1 MSDDPSG
8 VPPSQPS
15 GEPSRYGPPDPAG
28 QPTVRP
34 GVPQPAAGPSVCP
47 RHPDR
52 EAYVR
57 CQRCGRPA
65 CPECQRPAA
74 VGIQCV
80 DCVREAA
87 RSTPSARTVFGGRAT
102 DGTPVVTYSI
112 IAICAVVYLAQR
124 ASQSVTL
131 DFAFAPFLGWSEPWR
146 FVTAA
151 FLHSPQTI
159 FHILLNM
166 FALWSLGQY
175 LEPMLGRARFAAL
188 YLISGIGGQVGVTL
202 LAGSPT
208 VADVAA
214 GGRGAWFGAVVGASG
229 AIFGLFGALLV
240 LNRHLGRSSTAMYA
254 TIAIN
259 AAFGFLYPGISWQA
273 HLGGL
278 VTGLACAGV
287 IVAFRKQGVRRLVW
301 AALLAVLAVV
311 VGLAVAKYLTV
322 PVDIREL
329 TAG

>member
-1 MSDDPSG
+1 VSDSSTG
-8 VPPSQPS
+8 
-15 GEPSRYGPPDPAG
+15 G
-28 QPTVRP
+28 QPPAFP
-34 GVPQPAAGPSVCP
+34 GVPEPAAGPSVCP

-87 RSTPSARTVFGGRAT
+87 RTSRSARTVFGGRAT
-102 DGTPVVTYSI
+102 DGTPVVTYTI
-112 IAICAVVYLAQR
+112 IAICAVVYLLQR
-124 ASQSVTL
+124 AVPGTTGR
-131 DFAFAPFLGWSEPWR
+131 FAFMPALGWTEPWR

-151 FLHSPQTI
+151 FLHSPSTI

-166 FALWSLGQY
+166 FALWTLGQY

-188 YLISGIGGQVGVTL
+188 YLISGIGGQVGVVL
-202 LAGSPT
+202 LAGQPT
-208 VADVAA
+208 LTGLATGTDM
-214 GGRGAWFGAVVGASG
+214 AWVTPVVGASG

-240 LNRHLGRSSTAMYA
+240 LNRHLGRSSAAMYA

-259 AAFGFLYPGISWQA
+259 AAFGFIYPGIAWQA

-278 VTGLACAGV
+278 VTGVLCAAA
-287 IVAFRKQGVRRLVW
+287 IVGFRRQGVRHLVW
-301 AALLAVLAVV
+301 IALGGVLATLVV
-311 VGLAVAKYLTV
+311 ITVVKYLSLPEV
-322 PVDIREL
+322 IRMIDSGNF
-329 TAG
+329 A

>member
-1 MSDDPSG
+1 MSDNPPSG
-8 VPPSQPS
+8 QP
-15 GEPSRYGPPDPAG
+15 G
-28 QPTVRP
+28 QPPLEP
-34 GVPQPAAGPSVCP
+34 GAPQPAAGPSVCP

-80 DCVREAA
+80 DCVRDAA
-87 RSTPSARTVFGGRAT
+87 RTTPSAHTVFGGRAT
-102 DGTPVVTYSI
+102 DGTPVVTYTI
-112 IAICAVVYLAQR
+112 IAVCVVVYLAQR
-124 ASQSVTL
+124 ASSTVTANY
-131 DFAFAPFLGWSEPWR
+131 AFAPYVGWTEPWR
-146 FVTAA
+146 FITAA
-151 FLHSPQTI
+151 FLHSPTTI

-188 YLISGIGGQVGVTL
+188 YLISGIGGQVAVTL
-202 LAGSPT
+202 LAAAPT
-208 VADVAA
+208 LENLRSE
-214 GGRGAWFGAVVGASG
+214 GLGGAWFGPVVGASG

-278 VTGLACAGV
+278 VTGLICAGA
-287 IVAFRKQGVRRLVW
+287 IVVFRRQGIRHLVW
-301 AALLAVLAVV
+301 AAFGAVLVLLVV
-311 VGLAVAKYLTV
+311 VTVAKYLTV
-322 PVDIREL
+322 PENIRNL
-329 TAG
+329 TIFG

>member
-1 MSDDPSG
+1 MSDNPTA
-8 VPPSQPS
+8 PP
-15 GEPSRYGPPDPAG
+15 PAE
-28 QPTVRP
+28 P

-57 CQRCGRPA
+57 CQRCRRPA

-87 RSTPSARTVFGGRAT
+87 RTTPSARTVFGGRAT
-102 DGTPVVTYSI
+102 DGTPVVTYTI
-112 IAICAVVYLAQR
+112 IGICAVVYLAQR
-124 ASQSVTL
+124 ANPSVTQN
-131 DFAFAPFLGWSEPWR
+131 FAFAPFLGWTEPWR

-188 YLISGIGGQVGVTL
+188 YLISGIGGQVAVTL
-202 LAGSPT
+202 MAGSPT
-208 VADVAA
+208 IA
-214 GGRGAWFGAVVGASG
+214 GLRAGLDDAWLSPVVGASG

-240 LNRHLGRSSTAMYA
+240 LNRHLGRSSAAMYA

-259 AAFGFLYPGISWQA
+259 AAFGFFYPGISWQA

-278 VTGLACAGV
+278 VTGIICAGV
-287 IVAFRKQGVRRLVW
+287 IVAFRRQGVRHLVW
-301 AALLAVLAVV
+301 AALGAVLVMLVAVT
-311 VGLAVAKYLTV
+311 VAKYLTV
-322 PVDIREL
+322 PEAIREL
-329 TAG
+329 SIFG

>member
-1 MSDDPSG
+1 MSDNPTS
-8 VPPSQPS
+8 
-15 GEPSRYGPPDPAG
+15 G
-28 QPTVRP
+28 QPP
-34 GVPQPAAGPSVCP
+34 LEGVPQPAAGPSVCP

-87 RSTPSARTVFGGRAT
+87 RTTPSAKTVFGGRAT
-102 DGTPVVTYSI
+102 DGTPVITYSI
-112 IAICAVVYLAQR
+112 IGICAVVYLLQR
-124 ASQSVTL
+124 VDSSVTEKY
-131 DFAFAPFLGWSEPWR
+131 AFAPFLGWTEPWR
-146 FVTAA
+146 FLTAA
-151 FLHSPQTI
+151 FLHSPDTI

-188 YLISGIGGQVGVTL
+188 YLISGIGGQVAVTL
-202 LAGSPT
+202 LAGSPSL
-208 VADVAA
+208 A
-214 GGRGAWFGAVVGASG
+214 GIQSGQNVAWFQPVVGASG

-240 LNRHLGRSSTAMYA
+240 LNRHLGRSSAAMYA

-259 AAFGFLYPGISWQA
+259 AAFGFIYPGIAWQA

-278 VTGLACAGV
+278 ITGAACAAI
-287 IVAFRKQGVRRLVW
+287 IVAFRHQGVRQRVW
-301 AALLAVLAVV
+301 LALGGVLAILVAVTVV
-311 VGLAVAKYLTV
+311 KYFTV
-322 PVDIREL
+322 PEAIREL
-329 TAG
+329 SIFR

>member
-1 MSDDPSG
+1 M
-8 VPPSQPS
+8 
-15 GEPSRYGPPDPAG
+15 E
-28 QPTVRP
+28 P

-57 CQRCGRPA
+57 CQRCHRPA

-87 RSTPSARTVFGGRAT
+87 RTAPTGRTIFGGRAT
-102 DGTPVVTYSI
+102 DGTPVVTYAI
-112 IAICAVVYLAQR
+112 IAICAVVYLLQR
-124 ASQSVTL
+124 ADPSVTR
-131 DFAFAPFLGWSEPWR
+131 DFAFVPALGWTEPWR

-151 FLHSPQTI
+151 FLHSPDTI

-175 LEPMLGRARFAAL
+175 LEPLLGRARFAAL
-188 YLISGIGGQVGVTL
+188 YLISGVGGQVGVAL

-208 VADVAA
+208 MEGLETGQDP
-214 GGRGAWFGAVVGASG
+214 GWITQVVGASG

-259 AAFGFLYPGISWQA
+259 AAFGFIYPGIAWQA

-287 IVAFRKQGVRRLVW
+287 IVAFRRQRVRQLVW
-301 AALLAVLAVV
+301 AALGGVLAILVAV
-311 VGLAVAKYLTV
+311 AVAKYLLLPDV
-322 PVDIREL
+322 IRMIDSSNFR
-329 TAG
+329 

>member
-1 MSDDPSG
+1 
-8 VPPSQPS
+8 
-15 GEPSRYGPPDPAG
+15 
-28 QPTVRP
+28 
-34 GVPQPAAGPSVCP
+34 VCP

-87 RSTPSARTVFGGRAT
+87 RTAPGARTVFGGRAT
-102 DGTPVVTYSI
+102 DGTPVVTYAI
-112 IAICAVVYLAQR
+112 IAICAVVYLVQR
-124 ASQSVTL
+124 ADPTITNRFYFVP
-131 DFAFAPFLGWSEPWR
+131 ALGWTEPWR
-146 FVTAA
+146 FLTAA
-151 FLHSPQTI
+151 FLHSPDTI

-188 YLISGIGGQVGVTL
+188 YLISGIGGQVAVSL

-208 VADVAA
+208 IA
-214 GGRGAWFGAVVGASG
+214 GLRAGLDDAWLTPVVGASG

-278 VTGLACAGV
+278 LTGAACAGI
-287 IVAFRKQGVRRLVW
+287 IVAFRRQGVRQLVW
-301 AALLAVLAVV
+301 LALGGVLALIV
-311 VGLAVAKYLTV
+311 AVAVVKYLTV
-322 PVDIREL
+322 PEAIREL
-329 TAG
+329 SIFG

>member
-1 MSDDPSG
+1 MSDNPTS
-8 VPPSQPS
+8 
-15 GEPSRYGPPDPAG
+15 G
-28 QPTVRP
+28 QPP
-34 GVPQPAAGPSVCP
+34 LEGVPQPAAGPSVCP

-87 RSTPSARTVFGGRAT
+87 RTTPSAKTVFGGRAT
-102 DGTPVVTYSI
+102 GGAPVVTYSI
-112 IAICAVVYLAQR
+112 IAICVVVYLIQR
-124 ASQSVTL
+124 VDPTITARFSFVP
-131 DFAFAPFLGWSEPWR
+131 ALGWTEPWR
-146 FVTAA
+146 FLTAA
-151 FLHSPQTI
+151 FLHSPDTI

-188 YLISGIGGQVGVTL
+188 YLISGIGGQVAVTL

-208 VADVAA
+208 LT
-214 GGRGAWFGAVVGASG
+214 GLNSGRDISWLTPVVGASG

-240 LNRHLGRSSTAMYA
+240 LNRHLGRSSAAMYA

-259 AAFGFLYPGISWQA
+259 AAFGFIYPGIAWQA

-278 VTGLACAGV
+278 VTGAACAAI
-287 IVAFRKQGVRRLVW
+287 IVAFRHQGVRQRVW
-301 AALLAVLAVV
+301 LALGGVLAVLVAVV
-311 VGLAVAKYLTV
+311 VVKYLALPDV
-322 PVDIREL
+322 IRMISSKDFGL
-329 TAG
+329 Q

>member
-1 MSDDPSG
+1 MSESG
-8 VPPSQPS
+8 TGQP
-15 GEPSRYGPPDPAG
+15 GPPEHVNAP
-28 QPTVRP
+28 P
-34 GVPQPAAGPSVCP
+34 VCP

-57 CQRCGRPA
+57 CQRCGRPT

-87 RSTPSARTVFGGRAT
+87 QASPTNRTVFGGRVT
-102 DGTPVVTYSI
+102 GGRPVVTFALI
-112 IAICAVVYLAQR
+112 GICAVAYLLQR
-124 ASQSVTL
+124 TMPAVT
-131 DFAFAPFLGWSEPWR
+131 DEFAFRPLFGWTEPWR

-151 FLHSPQTI
+151 FLHSPDTI

-175 LEPMLGRARFAAL
+175 LEPLLGRARFAAL
-188 YLISGIGGQVGVTL
+188 YLLSGVGGQVGVAL

-208 VADVAA
+208 IV
-214 GGRGAWFGAVVGASG
+214 GLSTGRDDAWLTAVVGASG

-259 AAFGFLYPGISWQA
+259 AAFGFLYPGIAWQA

-278 VTGLACAGV
+278 VTGLVCAGV
-287 IVAFRKQGVRRLVW
+287 IVLFRHQRARSLVW
-301 AALLAVLAVV
+301 TGFGAVLVV
-311 VGLAVAKYLTV
+311 LVGIVVAKYLSI
-322 PVDIREL
+322 PEAIRL
-329 TAG
+329 LSSNRVT

>member
-1 MSDDPSG
+1 MSDDPNS
-8 VPPSQPS
+8 VPPAQPP
-15 GEPSRYGPPDPAG
+15 GEYGPPDAAG
-28 QPTVRP
+28 RSPVRP
-34 GVPQPAAGPSVCP
+34 GVPEPAAGPSVCP

-80 DCVREAA
+80 DCVRDAA
-87 RSTPSARTVFGGRAT
+87 RTTPGARTVFGGRAT
-102 DGTPVVTYSI
+102 DGTPVVTYAI
-112 IAICAVVYLAQR
+112 IAICAVAYLAQR
-124 ASQSVTL
+124 ASSDITET
-131 DFAFAPFLGWSEPWR
+131 FAFAPFLGWSEPWR

-151 FLHSPQTI
+151 FLHSPSTI

-188 YLISGIGGQVGVTL
+188 YLISGIGGQVAVTL

-208 VADVAA
+208 LADLEA
-214 GGRGAWFGAVVGASG
+214 GGRGPWFGAVVGASG

-240 LNRHLGRSSTAMYA
+240 LNRHLGRSSAAMYA

-278 VTGLACAGV
+278 VTGLACAGA
-287 IVAFRKQGVRRLVW
+287 IVAFRGQRVRHLVW
-301 AALLAVLAVV
+301 AALTAVLVLLVAVTV
-311 VGLAVAKYLTV
+311 VKYLTV
-322 PVDIREL
+322 PEL
-329 TAG
+329 LRTLSSG

>member
-1 MSDDPSG
+1 LSDNPTS
-8 VPPSQPS
+8 
-15 GEPSRYGPPDPAG
+15 G
-28 QPTVRP
+28 QPGQPPREP
-34 GVPQPAAGPSVCP
+34 GAPQPAAGPSVCP

-87 RSTPSARTVFGGRAT
+87 RTTPSARTVFGGRAT
-102 DGTPVVTYSI
+102 DGTPVVTYTI
-112 IAICAVVYLAQR
+112 IAICGVAYLAQR
-124 ASQSVTL
+124 ANPSVTL
-131 DFAFAPFLGWSEPWR
+131 NFAFAPYLGWTEPWR

-151 FLHSPQTI
+151 FLHSPSTI

-166 FALWSLGQY
+166 FALWTLGQY

-188 YLISGIGGQVGVTL
+188 YLISGIGGQVAVTL

-208 VADVAA
+208 IPGLRA
-214 GGRGAWFGAVVGASG
+214 GLDDAWLTPVVGASG

-240 LNRHLGRSSTAMYA
+240 LNRHLGRSSAAMYA

-278 VTGLACAGV
+278 VTGVICAGV
-287 IVAFRKQGVRRLVW
+287 IVLFRRQGVRHLVW
-301 AALLAVLAVV
+301 AGFGAVLVLLVAVTV
-311 VGLAVAKYLTV
+311 VKYLTV
-322 PVDIREL
+322 PEVIREL
-329 TAG
+329 SIFG

>member
-1 MSDDPSG
+1 
-8 VPPSQPS
+8 
-15 GEPSRYGPPDPAG
+15 
-28 QPTVRP
+28 
-34 GVPQPAAGPSVCP
+34 VCP

-87 RSTPSARTVFGGRAT
+87 RTTPSPRTVFGGRAT
-102 DGTPVVTYSI
+102 DGTPVVTYTI
-112 IAICAVVYLAQR
+112 IGICAVVYLAQR
-124 ASQSVTL
+124 ANSSVTQN
-131 DFAFAPFLGWSEPWR
+131 FAFAPFLGWTEPWR

-188 YLISGIGGQVGVTL
+188 YLISGIGGQVAVTL
-202 LAGSPT
+202 MAGSPT
-208 VADVAA
+208 IA
-214 GGRGAWFGAVVGASG
+214 GLRAGLDDAWLTPVVGASG

-240 LNRHLGRSSTAMYA
+240 LNRHLGRSSAAMYA

-259 AAFGFLYPGISWQA
+259 AAFGFFYPGISWQA

-278 VTGLACAGV
+278 VTGIICAGV
-287 IVAFRKQGVRRLVW
+287 IVAFRRQGVRHLVW
-301 AALLAVLAVV
+301 AALGAVLVLLVAVT
-311 VGLAVAKYLTV
+311 VAKYLTV
-322 PVDIREL
+322 PEAIREL
-329 TAG
+329 SIFG

>member
-1 MSDDPSG
+1 MTSWA
-8 VPPSQPS
+8 Q
-15 GEPSRYGPPDPAG
+15 
-28 QPTVRP
+28 QPT
-34 GVPQPAAGPSVCP
+34 AGPSVCP

-87 RSTPSARTVFGGRAT
+87 RTTPSARTVFGGRVT
-102 DGTPVVTYSI
+102 DGRPVVTYTI
-112 IAICAVVYLAQR
+112 IGICAVAYLLQR
-124 ASQSVTL
+124 ADSEITER
-131 DFAFAPFLGWSEPWR
+131 FAFAPFLGWTEPWR

-151 FLHSPQTI
+151 FLHSPSTY

-166 FALWSLGQY
+166 FALWTMGQY

-188 YLISGIGGQVGVTL
+188 YLISGIGGQVAVTL

-208 VADVAA
+208 IPGLLSGQD
-214 GGRGAWFGAVVGASG
+214 RAWVTAVVGASG

-240 LNRHLGRSSTAMYA
+240 LNRHLGLSSAAMYV

-273 HLGGL
+273 HLGGFI
-278 VTGLACAGV
+278 TGLACAGV
-287 IVAFRKQGVRRLVW
+287 IVMFRRQGVRHLVW
-301 AALLAVLAVV
+301 AALGAVLAVLV
-311 VGLAVAKYLTV
+311 VVTVLKYLTV
-322 PVDIREL
+322 PEDIRNL
-329 TAG
+329 THPIFN

>member
-1 MSDDPSG
+1 MSDNPTS
-8 VPPSQPS
+8 
-15 GEPSRYGPPDPAG
+15 G
-28 QPTVRP
+28 QPPVEP

-87 RSTPSARTVFGGRAT
+87 RTSPTARTVFGGRAT
-102 DGTPVVTYSI
+102 DGTPVVTYAI
-112 IAICAVVYLAQR
+112 IAICAVAYLAQR
-124 ASQSVTL
+124 ASGAVTR
-131 DFAFAPFLGWSEPWR
+131 DFAFAPFVGWTEPWR

-151 FLHSPQTI
+151 FLHSPSTV

-188 YLISGIGGQVGVTL
+188 YLISGIGGQVAVTL
-202 LAGSPT
+202 LAGTPT
-208 VADVAA
+208 LA
-214 GGRGAWFGAVVGASG
+214 GLQSGQDDAWLTAVVGASG

-240 LNRHLGRSSTAMYA
+240 LNRHLGRSSAAMYA

-278 VTGLACAGV
+278 VTGVVCAAV
-287 IVAFRKQGVRRLVW
+287 VVLFRRQGVRHLVW
-301 AALLAVLAVV
+301 AALGAVLAALVV
-311 VGLAVAKYLTV
+311 VTVAKYLSL
-322 PVDIREL
+322 PEIIREL
-329 TAG
+329 GAPR

>member
-1 MSDDPSG
+1 
-8 VPPSQPS
+8 
-15 GEPSRYGPPDPAG
+15 
-28 QPTVRP
+28 
-34 GVPQPAAGPSVCP
+34 VCP

-57 CQRCGRPA
+57 CQRCRRPA

-87 RSTPSARTVFGGRAT
+87 RTTPSARTVFGGRAT
-102 DGTPVVTYSI
+102 DGTPVVTYTI
-112 IAICAVVYLAQR
+112 IGICAVVYLAQR
-124 ASQSVTL
+124 ANPSVTQN
-131 DFAFAPFLGWSEPWR
+131 FAFAPFLGWTEPWR

-188 YLISGIGGQVGVTL
+188 YLISGIGGQVAVTL
-202 LAGSPT
+202 MAGSPT
-208 VADVAA
+208 IA
-214 GGRGAWFGAVVGASG
+214 GLRAGLDDAWLTPVVGASG

-240 LNRHLGRSSTAMYA
+240 LNRHLGRSSAAMYA

-259 AAFGFLYPGISWQA
+259 AAFGFFYPGISWQA

-278 VTGLACAGV
+278 VTGIICAGV
-287 IVAFRKQGVRRLVW
+287 IVAFRRQGVRHLVW
-301 AALLAVLAVV
+301 AALGAALVLLVAVT
-311 VGLAVAKYLTV
+311 VAKYLTV
-322 PVDIREL
+322 PEPIREL
-329 TAG
+329 SIFG

>member
-1 MSDDPSG
+1 MSDNPTA
-8 VPPSQPS
+8 PP
-15 GEPSRYGPPDPAG
+15 PAE
-28 QPTVRP
+28 P

-80 DCVREAA
+80 DCVREASRA
-87 RSTPSARTVFGGRAT
+87 VPGARTVFGGRAT
-102 DGTPVVTYSI
+102 AGAPVVTYTI
-112 IAICAVVYLAQR
+112 IAICAVVYLLQR
-124 ASQSVTL
+124 ADPSVTR
-131 DFAFAPFLGWSEPWR
+131 DYAFLPALGWTEPYR

-175 LEPMLGRARFAAL
+175 LEPLLGRARFAAL
-188 YLISGIGGQVGVTL
+188 YLISGIGGQVGVVL

-208 VADVAA
+208 IPGLQAGQDV
-214 GGRGAWFGAVVGASG
+214 GWLTPVVGASG

-240 LNRHLGRSSTAMYA
+240 LNRHLGRSSAFMYA

-259 AAFGFLYPGISWQA
+259 AAFGFIYPGIAWQA

-278 VTGLACAGV
+278 VTGLACAAV
-287 IVAFRKQGVRRLVW
+287 IIAFRRQGVRHLVW
-301 AALLAVLAVV
+301 LGLAGVLGVV
-311 VGLAVAKYLTV
+311 VVVAVAKYLSV
-322 PVDIREL
+322 PDAVRMIDSSSF
-329 TAG
+329 GG